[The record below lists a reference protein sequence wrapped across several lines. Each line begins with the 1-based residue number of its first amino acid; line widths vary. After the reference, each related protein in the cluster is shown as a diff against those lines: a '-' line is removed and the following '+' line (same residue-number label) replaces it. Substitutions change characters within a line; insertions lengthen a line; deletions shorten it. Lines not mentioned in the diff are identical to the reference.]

1 MPLQSACSIAGDVL
15 DLAHALACYEQGP
28 VRIANVAPGGPAS
41 REGLEVGDL
50 LVEVNGI
57 PVLERPL
64 QDIMTI
70 VRGKA
75 GSTVE
80 LVIRI
85 APKCFSRPTTWN
97 CPCW

>member
-1 MPLQSACSIAGDVL
+1 VRVQPLLLQSMCPIAGDVL
-15 DLAHALACYEQGP
+15 CIAHVLACYKQGP
-28 VRIANVAPGGPAS
+28 VRIANVAPGGPAN

-50 LVEVNGI
+50 LLEVNGI

-64 QDIMTI
+64 LDIMTI

-85 APKCFSRPTTWN
+85 APKCVS
-97 CPCW
+97 